1 MQGACRPSRPSS
13 VAAMEFRLLGPVEVL
28 RGDRSAPLGGPKQR
42 AVLAHL
48 LLRANDIVPTDR
60 LIDQIWGEGPPDAAR
75 NALQSYVSRLRSALG
90 DSGRLERRDPGY
102 VLRVEP
108 EEVDALRFEAQVR
121 QARTLL
127 DPEERVALLDQA
139 LALWRG
145 PALADLADE
154 VSLRGEV
161 ARLEELHTQAVEDRV
176 EARLEAGAHTEAIP
190 ELEALVERHPLR
202 ERLWGQLMV
211 ACYRAGR
218 QAEALRAFDR
228 ARGVLV
234 EELGVEP
241 SAELQDLYDQ
251 ILRHDPD
258 LRVAERRLRDY
269 RLGEL
274 IGEGTFGRVHRA
286 KEPQL
291 GREVAVKVIRP
302 DLADRAGFIRRFE
315 AEAQL
320 VARLEHPH
328 IVPLYDYWREPGAA
342 YLVMRLL
349 RGGNLR
355 RVLDGGGVAAAEAG
369 RVVDQI
375 GMALAFAHSQGVVH
389 LDVKPE
395 NVLLDEVGNAY
406 LSDFGIARP
415 AAGPAVSRP
424 EDRSSPYLAPE
435 QLRGEAPGPRT
446 DVYSLGVVAAELFG
460 LGLRENGED
469 KSGDGVGRVIRVA
482 TAPDPADRYPDCLV
496 LLEAFRQAGGRAPA
510 PSAPEP
516 RNPYKGLLPFTE
528 ADAGDFFGREEL
540 VDRLL
545 DRLRDPA
552 DRFLVVVGPSGC
564 GKSSVVRAGLIPAL
578 RRGELA
584 GSEGWL
590 VAEMVPGP
598 RPLAELEEALDR
610 VGVGST
616 EGLAERLLAGEGWA
630 DPLERVLPP
639 DSVLLLVVD
648 QFEEA
653 FVSVVKRNHREAFLD
668 GLVSAVGDRRGRLR
682 VVATLRADFYDRP
695 LRRRGLAELVRSGT
709 EAVTPLEPHQLED
722 AVARPASRVGVD
734 VAPQLVSLI
743 VDEVAD
749 QPGALPLLQYTL
761 TELFHRREDHQLTVD
776 AYREVG
782 GVRGALVR
790 RAEDIYG
797 RFDLSGQEAARQ
809 LLLRLVTLGEGTGHT
824 SRRVRLAEVR
834 SIPGDGQA
842 MESVLD
848 HFGRHRLLSFD
859 RDPASRAPTV
869 EVAHEALLT
878 EWGRLRGW
886 IDGAREDVRTQRR
899 LAVAAAEWAA
909 SGRDPSYLL
918 RGSRLAQLQAWAP
931 SSQLALSEEER
942 AYMKSSSAARKAEE
956 AEERQRLQREA
967 ALERRSVR
975 RLRQLVAVLGAA
987 TLVTMGLT
995 VFAFTQQ
1002 QRADRETRI
1011 ATARELSS
1019 AATANLEVDPER
1031 AILLA
1036 LEAVEATRA
1045 DEGGPIKEAV
1055 AALHQA
1061 VLASRVVMGV
1071 PGNFPAAFDPEG
1083 DLLATSGEDGVIHLW
1098 QVPGGEPGGT
1108 LDGHTGPVVQVEITP
1123 DGSGLV
1129 SSSVDGTARR
1139 WDLGSRRE
1147 ICRFVG
1153 HTDAVFSMSLSR
1165 DGQLLAT
1172 RGNDDTVRIWDAQ
1185 SCEERLLLEYS
1196 ALGMHFHPE
1205 GNRLAFAGWDTE
1217 AVVVDVETGEE
1228 LLRAGSGPRDV
1239 RFSPDGSLLAV
1250 AQGDSRTLVVDAD
1263 TGQTRFTLVGHE
1275 GNVETVDFSPDGS
1288 LIATGGQDGTV
1299 RLWGAN
1305 SGDLRLVLSGT
1316 SSNVEHVTFDP
1327 SGRLLAAGGTSGVVL
1342 VWDVAPTASREVLTF
1357 TAGTEPVFT
1366 ASYSP
1371 DGTHLAATSG
1381 EGLAAVWRTDTGEM
1395 VTRLDRHDRLE
1406 FGVWWSQEG
1415 DRLITTGPLV
1425 DGEGGVLTVWDGSG
1439 GVQSEIV
1446 DDAFSVAV
1454 HPSGSL
1460 LATGGESGLV
1470 RVWELPGELR
1480 AERHPGLGAV
1490 TEVAWSSDGLLVA
1503 TATQGDAVWL
1513 WDPESDETTTLRGH
1527 DNVVNALAWHP
1538 DGSSLASAGED
1549 GTIRIWPIA
1558 EPGDP
1563 LVISG
1568 HAATVLDLA
1577 WSLDGTLL
1585 ASAGFDGTIRIWD
1598 PKSGGELLAVPM
1610 GTVVGAVSI
1619 SPDRRHLVAGGEDG
1633 LVRIL
1638 TLEVA
1643 ELVEIANK
1651 RVTRA
1656 LTDDECRT
1664 YLHLESCPD
1673 G

>member
-1 MQGACRPSRPSS
+1 
-13 VAAMEFRLLGPVEVL
+13 MEFRLLGPVEVV
-28 RGDRSAPLGGPKQR
+28 RGDRPAPLGGPKQR

-60 LIDQIWGEGPPDAAR
+60 LIDQIWGEEPPEAAR

-90 DSGRLERRDPGY
+90 ESGRLERRDPGY
-102 VLRVEP
+102 VLRAEP

-127 DPEERVALLDQA
+127 DPAERVAVLDEA
-139 LALWRG
+139 LSLWRG
-145 PALADLADE
+145 PPLADLAGE
-154 VSLRGEV
+154 ASLRGEV
-161 ARLEELHTQAVEDRV
+161 ARLEELRTQAVEDRM
-176 EARLEAGAHTEAIP
+176 EARLEAGTNTEAIP
-190 ELEALVERHPLR
+190 ELEALVELHPLR

-228 ARGVLV
+228 ARAVLV
-234 EELGVEP
+234 EELGLEP
-241 SAELQDLYDQ
+241 SAELQELYDR

-286 KEPQL
+286 MEPQL
-291 GREVAVKVIRP
+291 GREVAIKVIRP

-355 RVLDGGGVAAAEAG
+355 RMLDGGGVAAAEAG

-375 GMALAFAHSQGVVH
+375 GAALAFAHRQGVVH

-395 NVLLDEVGNAY
+395 NVLLDEEGNAY

-415 AAGPAVSRP
+415 AGGPAVSP
-424 EDRSSPYLAPE
+424 PGERSSPYLAPE
-435 QLRGEAPGPRT
+435 QLRGEAPGPHT

-460 LGLRENGED
+460 LGWGENGESE
-469 KSGDGVGRVIRVA
+469 SGNGVGQVIRVA
-482 TAPDPADRYPDCLV
+482 TAPEPAERYPDGLL
-496 LLEAFRQAGGRAPA
+496 LLEAFRQAVGRAPV

-516 RNPYKGLLPFTE
+516 RNPYKGLLSFTE

-545 DRLRDPA
+545 VRLRDPA
-552 DRFLVVVGPSGC
+552 GRFLVVVGPSGC

-578 RRGELA
+578 RRGELP
-584 GSEGWL
+584 GSAGWL

-610 VGVGST
+610 VGVGSS
-616 EGLAERLLAGEGWA
+616 EGLAERLLAGEGLA
-630 DPLERVLPP
+630 DLLEQVLPP

-653 FVSVVKRNHREAFLD
+653 FAVVEEQTHREAFLD

-695 LRRRGLAELVRSGT
+695 LRRRGLAEMVRSGT

-722 AVARPASRVGVD
+722 AVALPASRVGVD
-734 VAPQLVSLI
+734 VAPQLVTVI
-743 VDEVAD
+743 VDDVAD

-761 TELFHRREDHQLTVD
+761 TELFHRREDHMLTVD

-782 GVRGALVR
+782 GVRAALVR

-797 RFDLSGQEAARQ
+797 RLDLPGQKAARQ
-809 LLLRLVTLGEGTGHT
+809 LFLRLVTLGEGTGDT
-824 SRRVRLAEVR
+824 RRRVRLAEVR
-834 SIPGDGQA
+834 SVPGNVEA

-899 LAVAAAEWAA
+899 LAAAAAEWVA
-909 SGRDPSYLL
+909 SRRDPSYLL

-931 SSQLALSEEER
+931 SSRLVLSEEER
-942 AYMKSSSAARKAEE
+942 AYLEASSVARQAEE

-975 RLRQLVAVLGAA
+975 RLQQLVAVLAAA
-987 TLVTMGLT
+987 TLVAVGLT
-995 VFAFTQQ
+995 LFAFAQQ
-1002 QRADRETRI
+1002 RRADREAQI

-1019 AATANLEVDPER
+1019 AAAANLEVDPER

-1045 DEGGPIKEAV
+1045 DEGGPLKEAV

-1071 PGNFPAAFDPEG
+1071 PGNFPAAFDPDG
-1083 DLLATSGEDGVIHLW
+1083 DLLATSAEDGVIRLW
-1098 QVPGGEPGGT
+1098 AVPGGLSAGT
-1108 LDGHTGPVVQVEITP
+1108 MEGHSGPVIQVRITP
-1123 DGSGLV
+1123 DGGGLV

-1147 ICRFVG
+1147 ACRFVG

-1165 DGQLLAT
+1165 DGRLLAT
-1172 RGNDDTVRIWDAQ
+1172 RSHDDTVRIWDAQ
-1185 SCEERLLLEYS
+1185 TCEERLVLNYA
-1196 ALGMHFHPE
+1196 ALGMHFHPD
-1205 GNRLAFAGWDTE
+1205 GDRLAFAGWDTE

-1228 LLRAGSGPRDV
+1228 LLRAGSEPRDV

-1250 AQGDSRTLVVDAD
+1250 AQGDSRTLVVEVD
-1263 TGQTRFTLVGHE
+1263 TGQTRFTLAGHE

-1299 RLWGAN
+1299 RVWEAG
-1305 SGDLRLVLSGT
+1305 SGEPRLVLSGT

-1342 VWDVAPTASREVLTF
+1342 VWDVTPTASREVLTIP
-1357 TAGTEPVFT
+1357 AGTEPVLT

-1371 DGTHLAATSG
+1371 DGFHLATSTG
-1381 EGLAAVWRTDTGEM
+1381 GGRAGVWRNDTGKL
-1395 VTRLDRHDRLE
+1395 VTQLDRDDRLE
-1406 FGVWWSQEG
+1406 FRVWWSPEG
-1415 DRLITTGPLV
+1415 DRLITTGPLLE
-1425 DGEGGVLTVWDGSG
+1425 GEGGVLTVWDGSG
-1439 GVQSEIV
+1439 AVQAEIL

-1470 RVWELPGELR
+1470 RVWELTGELR
-1480 AERHPGLGAV
+1480 AERHSGLGAV
-1490 TEVAWSSDGLLVA
+1490 SDVVWSPDGRLVA
-1503 TATQGDAVWL
+1503 AATQGDAVWL
-1513 WDPESDETTTLRGH
+1513 WDPDSDEATTLRGH
-1527 DNVVNALAWHP
+1527 NNVVNALAWHP
-1538 DGSSLASAGED
+1538 DGSRLASAGED
-1549 GTIRIWPIA
+1549 GTIRVWPIA
-1558 EPGDP
+1558 EPSDP

-1568 HAATVLDLA
+1568 HAASVLDLS
-1577 WSLDGTLL
+1577 WSLDGTRL
-1585 ASAGFDGTIRIWD
+1585 ASAGFDGTTRIWD
-1598 PKSGGELLAVPM
+1598 PESGDELLVVPV
-1610 GTVVGAVSI
+1610 GTVAGAVSI
-1619 SPDRRHLVAGGEDG
+1619 SPDGRHLVVGGEDG
-1633 LVRIL
+1633 LARIL
-1638 TLEVA
+1638 TLDFA
-1643 ELVEIANK
+1643 ELVEIARE

-1656 LTDDECRT
+1656 LTDEECRI
-1664 YLHLESCPD
+1664 YLHLESCPA

>member
-13 VAAMEFRLLGPVEVL
+13 VAAMEFRLLGPVEVI
-28 RGDRSAPLGGPKQR
+28 RGDRSVPLGGPRQR

-60 LIDQIWGEGPPDAAR
+60 LIDQIWGEEPPEAAR

-127 DPEERVALLDQA
+127 DPEERVALLDRA
-139 LALWRG
+139 LSLWRG
-145 PALADLADE
+145 PPLADLADE
-154 VSLRGEV
+154 ASLRGEV
-161 ARLEELHTQAVEDRV
+161 ARLEELRTQAVEDRV
-176 EARLEAGAHTEAIP
+176 EARLEAGAHTEAIS

-211 ACYRAGR
+211 ACYRSGR
-218 QAEALRAFDR
+218 QAQALRAFSR

-241 SAELQDLYDQ
+241 SAELQELYDR

-355 RVLDGGGVAAAEAG
+355 RVLDGGGVAAGEPG
-369 RVVDQI
+369 RMVDQI
-375 GMALAFAHSQGVVH
+375 GAALAFAHRQGVVH

-395 NVLLDEVGNAY
+395 NVLLDEEGNAY

-415 AAGPAVSRP
+415 AGGPAVSPP
-424 EDRSSPYLAPE
+424 EKRSSPYLAPE
-435 QLRGEAPGPRT
+435 QLRGEAPGPHT
-446 DVYSLGVVAAELFG
+446 DVYSLGMVAAELFG
-460 LGLRENGED
+460 LSNNGEHEP
-469 KSGDGVGRVIRVA
+469 GDGVGRVIRVA
-482 TAPDPADRYPDCLV
+482 TAPDPADRYPDGLV
-496 LLEAFRQAGGRAPA
+496 LLEAFRQAVGRAPA
-510 PSAPEP
+510 PSGPEP
-516 RNPYKGLLPFTE
+516 RNPYKGLLPFSE

-552 DRFLVVVGPSGC
+552 DRFLVVVGPSGS

-578 RRGELA
+578 RRGELP

-598 RPLAELEEALDR
+598 RPLAELEEAMNR

-616 EGLAERLLAGEGWA
+616 EGLAEHLLAGEGLA
-630 DPLERVLPP
+630 DLLERVLPP

-653 FVSVVKRNHREAFLD
+653 FALVEEATHRDAFLD
-668 GLVSAVGDRRGRLR
+668 GLVSAAGDQRGRLR
-682 VVATLRADFYDRP
+682 VVATLRADFYDHP
-695 LRRRGLAELVRSGT
+695 LRRRGLADLVRVGT

-722 AVARPASRVGVD
+722 AVGLPASRVGVD
-734 VAPQLVSLI
+734 VAPQLVTMI

-761 TELFHRREDHQLTVD
+761 TELFHRRKDNHLTVD

-797 RFDLSGQEAARQ
+797 RLDLPGQEAARQ
-809 LLLRLVTLGEGTGHT
+809 LFLRLVALGEGTGDT
-824 SRRVRLAEVR
+824 RRRVRLAEVQ
-834 SIPGDGQA
+834 SMPGDGQA

-878 EWGRLRGW
+878 EWGRLLGW
-886 IDGAREDVRTQRR
+886 IDGAREDLRTQRR
-899 LAVAAAEWAA
+899 LAAAAAEWAGSA
-909 SGRDPSYLL
+909 RDPSFLL
-918 RGSRLAQLQAWAP
+918 RGSRLTQFQSWAP

-942 AYMKSSSAARKAEE
+942 AFLEASSAAREAEA
-956 AEERQRLQREA
+956 AEERQRLVREA

-975 RLRQLVAVLGAA
+975 RLRQLVAVLAAA
-987 TLVTMGLT
+987 TVVAVGLT
-995 VFAFTQQ
+995 LFAFAQQ

-1036 LEAVEATRA
+1036 LEAVEATRV
-1045 DEGGPIKEAV
+1045 DEGGTLKEAV
-1055 AALHQA
+1055 GALHQA

-1071 PGNFPAAFDPEG
+1071 PGNFPTAFDPDG
-1083 DLLATSGEDGVIHLW
+1083 DLLATSGEDGVIRLW
-1098 QVPGGEPGGT
+1098 AVPGGEPAGT
-1108 LDGHTGPVVQVEITP
+1108 LEGHSSQVIQVEFIP
-1123 DGSGLV
+1123 DGRGLV
-1129 SSSVDGTARR
+1129 STSVDGTARR
-1139 WDLGSRRE
+1139 WDLGSRSE
-1147 ICRFVG
+1147 VCRFVG
-1153 HTDAVFSMSLSR
+1153 HADAVFSMSLSL
-1165 DGQLLAT
+1165 DGRLLAT
-1172 RGNDDTVRIWDAQ
+1172 RGHDDTVRIWNAQ
-1185 SCEERLLLEYS
+1185 SCEERLLLDYS
-1196 ALGMHFHPE
+1196 ALGMHFHPD
-1205 GNRLAFAGWDTE
+1205 GDRLAFAGWDTE

-1239 RFSPDGSLLAV
+1239 RFSPDGSLLAI
-1250 AQGDSRTLVVDAD
+1250 AQGDSQTLVVNAD
-1263 TGQTRFTLVGHE
+1263 SGEPLLVLGGHE
-1275 GNVETVDFSPDGS
+1275 GNVETVDFSPDGL

-1299 RLWGAN
+1299 RVWEAN
-1305 SGDLRLVLSGT
+1305 SGDTRLVLSGT

-1342 VWDVAPTASREVLTF
+1342 VWDITPTASREVLTIP
-1357 TAGTEPVFT
+1357 AGTGPVFT

-1371 DGTHLAATSG
+1371 DGTRLATSTG
-1381 EGLAAVWRTDTGEM
+1381 EGLVAVWRTDTGEL
-1395 VTRLDRHDRLE
+1395 VTRLGRAGHLPM
-1406 FGVWWSQEG
+1406 GVWWMPDG
-1415 DRLITTGPLV
+1415 NLITSEPV
-1425 DGEGGVLTVWDGSG
+1425 FEGVMTLWDGSG
-1439 GVQSEIV
+1439 AVLGEIP
-1446 DDAFSVAV
+1446 DDSFSVGV
-1454 HPSGSL
+1454 HPSGFL
-1460 LATGGESGLV
+1460 LATGGEAGLV
-1470 RVWELPGELR
+1470 RVWDVNGDLQ

-1490 TEVAWSSDGLLVA
+1490 NEVAWSSNGRLVA
-1503 TATQGDAVWL
+1503 AATQADAVWL
-1513 WDPESDETTTLRGH
+1513 WDPESDETITLRGH

-1549 GTIRIWPIA
+1549 GTIHIWPTA

-1568 HAATVLDLA
+1568 HPATVLDLA
-1577 WSLDGTLL
+1577 WSFDGTLL
-1585 ASAGFDGTIRIWD
+1585 ASASFDRTIRLWD
-1598 PKSGGELLAVPM
+1598 PKSGDELLVIPV
-1610 GTVVGAVSI
+1610 GRVVGAVSI

-1633 LVRIL
+1633 LVRVL
-1638 TLEVA
+1638 ALDVA
-1643 ELVEIANK
+1643 ELIGIANN
-1651 RVTRA
+1651 RVTRT
-1656 LTDDECRT
+1656 LTDEECRT

>member
-1 MQGACRPSRPSS
+1 
-13 VAAMEFRLLGPVEVL
+13 MEFRLLGPVEVL
-28 RGDRSAPLGGPKQR
+28 RGDRPAPLGGPKQR

-48 LLRANDIVPTDR
+48 LLRVNDIVPTDR
-60 LIDQIWGEGPPDAAR
+60 LIEQIWGEEPPEAAR
-75 NALQSYVSRLRSALG
+75 NALQSYVSRLRGALG
-90 DSGRLERRDPGY
+90 ESGRLERRDPGY
-102 VLRVEP
+102 VLRAEP
-108 EEVDALRFEAQVR
+108 DEVDALRFEAQVR
-121 QARTLL
+121 QARALL
-127 DPEERVALLDQA
+127 DPEERVALLDHA
-139 LALWRG
+139 LSLWRG
-145 PALADLADE
+145 PPLADLADE
-154 VSLRGEV
+154 ASLRGEIT
-161 ARLEELHTQAVEDRV
+161 RLEEMRTQAVEDRV

-190 ELEALVERHPLR
+190 ELEGLVERHPLR

-241 SAELQDLYDQ
+241 SAELQELYDR
-251 ILRHDPD
+251 ILRQDPD
-258 LRVAERRLRDY
+258 LRVAELRLRDY

-286 KEPQL
+286 MEPQL

-349 RGGNLR
+349 RGGNLQ
-355 RVLDGGGVAAAEAG
+355 RVLDGGGVVAAEAG

-375 GMALAFAHSQGVVH
+375 GAALAFAHRQGVVH

-395 NVLLDEVGNAY
+395 NVLLDEEGNAY

-415 AAGPAVSRP
+415 ADGPAVSSP
-424 EDRSSPYLAPE
+424 GERSSPYLAPE
-435 QLRGEAPGPRT
+435 QLRGEAPGPHT

-460 LGLRENGED
+460 LGRGGNGES
-469 KSGDGVGRVIRVA
+469 KSGDGVGRVIQVA
-482 TAPDPADRYPDCLV
+482 TAPDPADRYPDGLV
-496 LLEAFRQAGGRAPA
+496 LLEAFRLAVGRAPA
-510 PSAPEP
+510 LPPDPEP

-528 ADAGDFFGREEL
+528 ADAGDFFGREQL

-552 DRFLVVVGPSGC
+552 GRFLVVVGPSGC
-564 GKSSVVRAGLIPAL
+564 GKSSVVWAGLIPAL
-578 RRGELA
+578 RRGEVP

-598 RPLAELEEALDR
+598 WPLAELEEALDR
-610 VGVGST
+610 VGVRSSD
-616 EGLAERLLAGEGWA
+616 GLAERLLAGEGLA
-630 DPLERVLPP
+630 DVLERVLPP

-653 FVSVVKRNHREAFLD
+653 FALVEEHTHQEAFLD

-682 VVATLRADFYDRP
+682 VLATLRADFYDRP
-695 LRRRGLAELVRSGT
+695 LRRRGLADLVRSST

-722 AVARPASRVGVD
+722 AVALPASRVGVD
-734 VAPQLVSLI
+734 IAPQLVTMI

-761 TELFHRREDHQLTVD
+761 TELFHRRKDHQLTVD
-776 AYREVG
+776 AYRAVG

-790 RAEDIYG
+790 RAEGIYE
-797 RFDLSGQEAARQ
+797 RLEALGQEAARQ
-809 LLLRLVTLGEGTGHT
+809 LFLRLVTLGEGTGDT
-824 SRRVRLAEVR
+824 RRRIRLAEVR
-834 SIPGDGQA
+834 SVPGNGQA

-899 LAVAAAEWAA
+899 LAAAAAEWAA

-942 AYMKSSSAARKAEE
+942 AYMESSSTAREAEE
-956 AEERQRLQREA
+956 AEQRQRLQREA

-975 RLRQLVAVLGAA
+975 RLRQLVAVLAAA
-987 TLVTMGLT
+987 TLVAVGLT
-995 VFAFTQQ
+995 LFAFAQQ
-1002 QRADRETRI
+1002 RRADRETRI
-1011 ATARELSS
+1011 ATGRELSS
-1019 AATANLEVDPER
+1019 AAAANLEVDPER

-1045 DEGGPIKEAV
+1045 DEGGPLKEAV

-1083 DLLATSGEDGVIHLW
+1083 DLLATSTEDGVIRLW
-1098 QVPGGEPGGT
+1098 GVPSGEPAGT
-1108 LDGHTGPVVQVEITP
+1108 LEGHTGPVIQVEITP
-1123 DGSGLV
+1123 DGAGLV

-1147 ICRFVG
+1147 VCRFVG
-1153 HTDAVFSMSLSR
+1153 HADAVFSMSLSR
-1165 DGQLLAT
+1165 DGRLLAT
-1172 RGNDDTVRIWDAQ
+1172 RGHDDTVRIWDAQ
-1185 SCEERLLLEYS
+1185 TCEERLLLEYS

-1205 GNRLAFAGWDTE
+1205 GDRLAFAGWDTE
-1217 AVVVDVETGEE
+1217 AVMVDVDTGQE
-1228 LLRAGSGPRDV
+1228 LLRVGSAPRDV
-1239 RFSPDGSLLAV
+1239 RFSPDGTLLAV
-1250 AQGDSRTLVVDAD
+1250 AQSDSRTLVVEAD
-1263 TGQTRFTLVGHE
+1263 SGQTRFTLAGHE

-1299 RLWGAN
+1299 RVWEAS
-1305 SGDLRLVLSGT
+1305 SGEPRLVLSGT
-1316 SSNVEHVTFDP
+1316 GSNVEHVTFDP
-1327 SGRLLAAGGTSGVVL
+1327 SGRLLAAGGTAGVVL
-1342 VWDVAPTASREVLTF
+1342 VWDVTPTASREVLTIP
-1357 TAGTEPVFT
+1357 AGTDPVFT

-1371 DGTHLAATSG
+1371 DGSHLAASTG
-1381 EGLAAVWRTDTGEM
+1381 EGLAAVWRTNTGEV
-1395 VTRLDRHDRLE
+1395 VTRLDRHDRLT
-1406 FGVWWSQEG
+1406 FGVWWSPEA
-1415 DRLITTGPLV
+1415 DRLITTGPLLEG
-1425 DGEGGVLTVWDGSG
+1425 GEGVLTVWDGSG
-1439 GVQSEIV
+1439 AVQSEIV
-1446 DDAFSVAV
+1446 DDASSVAV

-1470 RVWELPGELR
+1470 RVWELTGELR

-1490 TEVAWSSDGLLVA
+1490 SEVAWSSDGRLVA
-1503 TATQGDAVWL
+1503 AATQADAVWL
-1513 WDPESDETTTLRGH
+1513 WDPGSDETTTMRGH

-1558 EPGDP
+1558 EPRDP

-1577 WSLDGTLL
+1577 WSPDGTRL

-1598 PKSGGELLAVPM
+1598 PESGDELLIVPV

-1619 SPDRRHLVAGGEDG
+1619 SPDGRHLVAGGADG

-1638 TLEVA
+1638 TLDVA
-1643 ELVEIANK
+1643 ELVEIAEK
-1651 RVTRA
+1651 RATRA
-1656 LTDDECRT
+1656 FTHEECRI